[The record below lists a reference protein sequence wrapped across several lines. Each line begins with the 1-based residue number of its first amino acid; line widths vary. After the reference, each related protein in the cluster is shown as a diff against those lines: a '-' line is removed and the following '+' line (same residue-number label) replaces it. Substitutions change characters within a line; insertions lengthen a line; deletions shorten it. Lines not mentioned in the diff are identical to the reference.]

1 MFSFFILTIQTSL
14 VPLPAGLGRHAAT
27 PAQHHHK
34 LPATFPG
41 HFPITKLKPHLFLD
55 TTLTPFLTAT
65 TSTTTHPHNL
75 NRALSHK
82 NGPVKTKS

>member
-41 HFPITKLKPHLFLD
+41 HFPITTLK
-55 TTLTPFLTAT
+55 TTPFPRYH
-65 TSTTTHPHNL
+65 THPLPNRHHQHHNT
-75 NRALSHK
+75 SPYFDP
-82 NGPVKTKS
+82 GTFP